1 MTGIRRC
8 KKTGVKPEFFSALS
22 KRNIPRHFRRKKV
35 VIPRN
40 QHPAPK
46 RIKNF
51 YGRLNFAPKSL
62 PPNRQPAY
70 LGQAGGDFKPAA
82 PHPAPT

>member
-1 MTGIRRC
+1 MQ
-8 KKTGVKPEFFSALS
+8 K
-22 KRNIPRHFRRKKV
+22 NRRKTRIFFGVIENETFRDILAEKKV
-35 VIPRN
+35 DIPRN
-40 QHPAPK
+40 QHRAPK